1 MLTLNRMSQ
10 DRILGWA
17 QEFQFAD
24 SKALRMHQDNV
35 QRDQVLAVIAVD
47 WNSQI
52 YRSIFVL
59 DRLELGAVVNELR

>member
-35 QRDQVLAVIAVD
+35 QRDQVLAVSAVD
-47 WNSQI
+47 WNAQI